1 MASRA
6 AADPCV
12 SAFAAT
18 IGAALLVAHVANAQD
33 PLPDSLT
40 LRWAL
45 ERALSDNPEV
55 RAAEARRRAMAER
68 PAQEGALPDPML
80 MARYH
85 NEDWGITFGRSEFSF
100 VEVGLEQELP
110 FAGKRGLRRS
120 IAEREAER
128 EGAMRDM
135 TALMVLAQVGMQH
148 AELVALERTREALGE
163 SESVLETLIA
173 QAAARYSVGEA
184 EQQDVLRTRLE
195 RDMIRERLEMV
206 SRERAAA
213 RAALAALLGLARAED
228 LPPAADFEAVRA
240 PPPLA
245 ELRARAAERSPA
257 LRAAEEELRRSGEAV
272 RLARREYFP
281 DFALTAAYMDKRE
294 LLPEWEL
301 GVRVSIPLYASSK
314 QSRALAEASFAERAA
329 EQERRRAELDTE
341 ARLAE
346 LHAAAESS
354 RRLLALYRDSL
365 IPSASLTFD
374 SARASYATG
383 RVDLMTA
390 LSPFVALLDYRIRE
404 AEETAR
410 LLGALAEIGPLV
422 GETPLGEPLG
432 GLP

>member
-1 MASRA
+1 
-6 AADPCV
+6 
-12 SAFAAT
+12 
-18 IGAALLVAHVANAQD
+18 
-33 PLPDSLT
+33 
-40 LRWAL
+40 
-45 ERALSDNPEV
+45 
-55 RAAEARRRAMAER
+55 
-68 PAQEGALPDPML
+68 
-80 MARYH
+80 
-85 NEDWGITFGRSEFSF
+85 
-100 VEVGLEQELP
+100 
-110 FAGKRGLRRS
+110 
-120 IAEREAER
+120 
-128 EGAMRDM
+128 
-135 TALMVLAQVGMQH
+135 
-148 AELVALERTREALGE
+148 
-163 SESVLETLIA
+163 
-173 QAAARYSVGEA
+173 
-184 EQQDVLRTRLE
+184 
-195 RDMIRERLEMV
+195 
-206 SRERAAA
+206 
-213 RAALAALLGLARAED
+213 
-228 LPPAADFEAVRA
+228 
-240 PPPLA
+240 
-245 ELRARAAERSPA
+245 
-257 LRAAEEELRRSGEAV
+257 V